1 MMNYEQLCVK
11 IESGVCTLQLNR
23 PKKRNAL
30 SLELLRELVS
40 LYEHL
45 KQSDD
50 VHLLVLE
57 GAGPSFS
64 VGFDLGSL
72 AQFMMAGQMP
82 DASTL
87 KEWAVLGQDAVNGL
101 AELPQVTLAVVHG
114 HAIGGGFLLMSA
126 CDFRIAIQGTRF
138 SLPEID
144 IGLPL
149 TWGGVAR
156 VTQELGPALSK
167 DLIFTARS
175 FGPEDLD
182 KTHFLYKVISQ
193 DQRSAVIEAW
203 LACLQKK
210 PAVSLRAC
218 KTQFLAS
225 RSHEEMKSPLDA
237 QLFADA
243 VLHPDFLPT
252 ALAYVQGLKDRS
264 S

>member
-23 PKKRNAL
+23 PEKRNAL
-30 SLELLRELVS
+30 SLDLLRELVS
-40 LYEHL
+40 LYAHL
-45 KQSDD
+45 KQRED
-50 VHLLVLE
+50 VRLLVLE

-72 AQFMMAGQMP
+72 AQLMMAGQMP
-82 DASTL
+82 DAATL

-126 CDFRIAIQGTRF
+126 CDFRIATLGTRF

-156 VTQELGPALSK
+156 VTQELGPSLSK
-167 DLIFTARS
+167 DLILTARS
-175 FGPEDLD
+175 FGPEDLA

-193 DQRSAVIEAW
+193 EERGDATEKW
-203 LACLQKK
+203 LACLQEK
-210 PAVSLRAC
+210 PPASLKYC
-218 KTQFLAS
+218 KTQFKAACS
-225 RSHEEMKSPLDA
+225 NEKMTSPLDA

-243 VLHPDFLPT
+243 ILHPNFLST
-252 ALAYVQGLKDRS
+252 ALAYVQRLKDRS
-264 S
+264 

>member
-11 IESGVCTLQLNR
+11 IQDGVCTLQLNR

-40 LYEHL
+40 LWGHL
-45 KQSDD
+45 KQSEDI
-50 VHLLVLE
+50 HLLVLE

-72 AQFMMAGQMP
+72 AQFMVSGQMP
-82 DASTL
+82 EPATL
-87 KEWAVLGQDAVNGL
+87 KEWAILGQDAVNGL
-101 AELPQVTLAVVHG
+101 AELPQVTLASVHG

-126 CDFRIAIQGTRF
+126 CDFRIATLDTRF

-156 VTQELGPALSK
+156 VTHELGPTLSK
-167 DLIFTARS
+167 DLILTARS
-175 FGPEDLD
+175 FRPADLE
-182 KTHFLYKVISQ
+182 KTHFLYRV
-193 DQRSAVIEAW
+193 VTEAHRVEVVDEW
-203 LACLQKK
+203 IACFKKK
-210 PAVSLRAC
+210 PPVSLRAI
-218 KTQFLAS
+218 KKQFMAA
-225 RSHEEMKSPLDA
+225 RSHEEMRSPLDA
-237 QLFADA
+237 QLFSDA

-252 ALAYVQGLKDRS
+252 ALAYVQNLQERS